1 VSERANVLDAGEL
14 RRALGVRDL
23 TDPHQGAHAMQ
34 RLIAEA
40 CEALRSAWQCEL
52 RVERGSPIVSV
63 ADNYDRL
70 HYPSDGAARDA
81 RYTRYVCDGA
91 LLRTQ
96 TSALIPGALRR
107 LAAAACADTALIC
120 PGVVY
125 RRDSIDR
132 LHTSEPHQMD
142 VWRISHTRRLDV
154 SDLRELVALLTAAL
168 LPERAY
174 RCVPAVHPYT
184 TDGLQIDVRDPCGTW
199 VEIGECGLALP
210 ALLAENGLPVPPYTG
225 LALGLGLDRILML
238 RKGLDDVR
246 LLRAS
251 DPRIAA
257 QLQDLSAYRPV
268 SLQPAVG
275 RDLSV
280 VVDVATDGEL
290 LGDAVRSALG
300 EEAQLIESVDVV
312 AETSYEA
319 LPSAAR
325 ARLGIAAGQKNAL
338 VRVVLRAL
346 DRTLTHDEC
355 NRLRDHIY
363 AAIHRGTRSEWA
375 ARS

>member
-1 VSERANVLDAGEL
+1 MSELRAMLDGAAV

-23 TDPHQGAHAMQ
+23 TDPSQGAHAMQ
-34 RLIAEA
+34 LLVEA
-40 CEALRSAWQCEL
+40 ACQALQAAWQCEW

-96 TSALIPGALRR
+96 TSAMLPQLLRR
-107 LAAAACADTALIC
+107 IAREPSEDVVLVC
-120 PGVVY
+120 PGIVY

-132 LHTSEPHQMD
+132 MHTSEPHQMD
-142 VWRISHTRRLDV
+142 VWRVSRVAVLDGRT
-154 SDLRELVALLTAAL
+154 LQELIALLLAAL
-168 LPERAY
+168 LPGREY

-184 TDGLQIDVRDPCGTW
+184 TDGQQIDVRDEGGAW

-210 ALLAENGLPVPPYTG
+210 ALLAESGLRDYTG
-225 LALGLGLDRILML
+225 LALGLDRILML

-246 LLRAS
+246 LLRAA
-251 DPRIAA
+251 DPRITS

-268 SLQPAVG
+268 SLQPAVR

-280 VVDVATDGEL
+280 AVAHDTSNEE
-290 LGDAVRSALG
+290 LGDAVRCALG
-300 EEAQLIESVDVV
+300 EDANVIESVEVV
-312 AETSYEA
+312 SETPYTG
-319 LPSAAR
+319 LPEAAR
-325 ARLGIAAGQKNAL
+325 SRLGISPDQKNAL
-338 VRVVLRAL
+338 VRITLRAL
-346 DRTLTHDEC
+346 DRSLTHDEC
-355 NRLRDHIY
+355 NILRDAIY
-363 AAIHRGTRSEWA
+363 ATIHQGTRSEWA
-375 ARS
+375 SVKQVG